1 MAAIGSKTAASR
13 IRQIRLALGICA
25 ALFAL
30 WWIIEFGTY
39 AGRTSGFD
47 AFDFL
52 FVLLAGA
59 IVWLL
64 YQAWQARC
72 PQCGNPFFVNSSLP
86 SWVHLSNQCPYCGAH
101 LDDIE
106 EHRR

>member
-1 MAAIGSKTAASR
+1 MAAAGGKSTASQ
-13 IRQIRLALGICA
+13 IRQIRLGLGICA
-25 ALFAL
+25 GLFTL
-30 WWIIEFGTY
+30 WWIIEFATY

-59 IVWLL
+59 IGWLL

-72 PQCGNPFFVNSSLP
+72 PQCGNPFFLNSSLP
-86 SWVHLSNQCPYCGAH
+86 SWVNLSSQCPYCGAN
-101 LDDIE
+101 LSDVE
-106 EHRR
+106 EHG